1 MARTTC
7 VTHNVVRR
15 RRVPFTRCEAGDGLF
30 AFWCTLPGRS
40 RVSVSV
46 TQRADRLLL
55 LSTYRRVLRHHWL
68 TSPPAVRA
76 ASPQQLAG
84 LGEHR
89 ADIVR
94 LVEEA
99 HGDVMA
105 LLFHPDERLWSVD
118 ALDLLHHTRRL
129 LTFQFDSDD
138 PAQERRMW
146 AALRIVLG
154 RS

>member
-1 MARTTC
+1 M
-7 VTHNVVRR
+7 
-15 RRVPFTRCEAGDGLF
+15 FAGIRLHD
-30 AFWCTLPGRS
+30 ATLGPPAPALDVSPGS
-40 RVSVSV
+40 
-46 TQRADRLLL
+46 
-55 LSTYRRVLRHHWL
+55 
-68 TSPPAVRA
+68 SPPSAVRA
-76 ASPQQLAG
+76 ASPAQLAG

-94 LVEEA
+94 LVEVE
-99 HGDVMA
+99 HPDVMA

-138 PAQERRMW
+138 PEQERRMW